1 MVNNFFLQ
9 YVAANIKQSLMAQ
22 VHAGFPTPGI
32 ELGMTTVLFFLI
44 VIYPALL

>member
-1 MVNNFFLQ
+1 
-9 YVAANIKQSLMAQ
+9 MAQ

-44 VIYPALL
+44 VIFTQPYSNRPMIRVCILYSLHS